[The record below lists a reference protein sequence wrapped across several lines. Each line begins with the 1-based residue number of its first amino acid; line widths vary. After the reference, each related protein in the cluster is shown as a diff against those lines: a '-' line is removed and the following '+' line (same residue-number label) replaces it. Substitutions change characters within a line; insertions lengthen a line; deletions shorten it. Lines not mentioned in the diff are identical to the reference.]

1 MKTTRR
7 SPWPNSLDSPIER
20 RAMLK
25 KSVLGGSVALAA
37 GLLRRPLLAAQPS
50 GSENVASTETAPEA
64 KHLDV
69 IEPLKFEYVFQIRID
84 FSERVSFQTPNGRRA
99 YVPAVSGVIEGPR
112 LQGIVVP
119 HSGADYAGNGRLNAH
134 YMLKASDGTMIYI
147 HNTGYLYPLDGKPID
162 RDDPSW
168 GGDREFYF
176 RITPVF
182 DTPVGPHDWLTRT
195 VIVGT
200 AKRHAKP
207 DYTIFTY
214 YAVL

>member
-1 MKTTRR
+1 MKIQNPIDRR
-7 SPWPNSLDSPIER
+7 S
-20 RAMLK
+20 MLK
-25 KSVLGGSVALAA
+25 GSVLGGAVLAESLFGLLPDPTLAA
-37 GLLRRPLLAAQPS
+37 AQNAAPAAGGPES
-50 GSENVASTETAPEA
+50 GA
-64 KHLDV
+64 KTLGV
-69 IEPLKFEYVFQIRID
+69 VEPIKLEYVFQIRID
-84 FSERVSFQTPNGRRA
+84 FSERVSFQTPNGRRS

-147 HNTGYLYPLDGKPID
+147 NNMGYLYPVDGKPLD
-162 RDDPSW
+162 RNDPSW

-176 RITPVF
+176 RITPYF
-182 DTPVGPHDWLTRT
+182 DTPIGPHDWLTRT
-195 VIVGT
+195 IIVGT
-200 AKRHAKP
+200 GRRHANP